1 MGSRGGGSI
10 GGKAAA
16 SSSSSASL
24 RRVWACLALC
34 LLLLLSRCSPCDG
47 RKLLL
52 AEGKVMYLE
61 GDLVLRVPPPPSV
74 VGGEDPAASAVPAV
88 PRAFAATGR
97 AARLMRSVPSPG
109 VGH

>member
-1 MGSRGGGSI
+1 
-10 GGKAAA
+10 
-16 SSSSSASL
+16 
-24 RRVWACLALC
+24 
-34 LLLLLSRCSPCDG
+34 
-47 RKLLL
+47 
-52 AEGKVMYLE
+52 MYLE